1 MSSLTFSDAENSH
14 FFFCVCVFGRYEQ
27 LLRNPDKIELK
38 FQIRG
43 NVVVKKTTDRA
54 LLVVGRQ
61 APPGS
66 TT

>member
-1 MSSLTFSDAENSH
+1 MRSVIPRFKEHKKAATMDE
-14 FFFCVCVFGRYEQ
+14 YEQ
-27 LLRNPDKIELK
+27 LLCNPDQIDLK

-61 APPGS
+61 APPATS
-66 TT
+66 

>member
-1 MSSLTFSDAENSH
+1 MDE
-14 FFFCVCVFGRYEQ
+14 YEQ
-27 LLRNPDKIELK
+27 LLCNPDQIDLK

-61 APPGS
+61 APPGTS
-66 TT
+66 